1 MPPDANIGLDLLD
14 SRDALLCVID
24 VQHGFLARLPD
35 ARRTELTHRIRFIVE
50 VAARLAVPTIV
61 TVEDA
66 PLNGPTDPAVLGVLP
81 PDCREFDKRVF
92 GLMGQPDLAGRVAAT
107 GRRTAV
113 LVGLETDVCVL
124 HSAVGLARAGWRS
137 VIVSDACAAPGD
149 AHAAGLERARAL
161 GVETIHTKGLYYE
174 WARSLAGLAR
184 LKAHPAVIAPPGLE
198 L

>member
-124 HSAVGLARAGWRS
+124 HSAVGLARAGWRAELGC
-137 VIVSDACAAPGD
+137 VVAEVERDAPRAP
-149 AHAAGLERARAL
+149 AERPCPHP
-161 GVETIHTKGLYYE
+161 TI
-174 WARSLAGLAR
+174 W
-184 LKAHPAVIAPPGLE
+184 
-198 L
+198 